1 MQNRTS
7 GHLHS
12 LNKKRGVV
20 EFPNYT
26 ISWSTHWIPSGFPRE
41 WSFEDRAWSSTA
53 IVILA
58 LQTTATSEPKSW
70 YPGGQKGESI
80 CQTYTTP
87 TVQVRNIVATVG
99 RKSELKAVHGACHLP
114 MTTPRRLYSSGKPTE
129 NNAGI
134 GQRNMGAQIMRANAA
149 VLFVPKLFLRWR
161 VLFHISVIQTNDDP
175 NPKSVART
183 HRLPDCNIPTH
194 NPKLALIYIQNR

>member
-1 MQNRTS
+1 MTILRAKNFDTLWSHVCWISGFPKSWIRQHFRFVKIEMQNRTS

-134 GQRNMGAQIMRANAA
+134 G
-149 VLFVPKLFLRWR
+149 
-161 VLFHISVIQTNDDP
+161 
-175 NPKSVART
+175 
-183 HRLPDCNIPTH
+183 
-194 NPKLALIYIQNR
+194 